1 MTWAE
6 APVSLV
12 QAPFFDQVRTSA
24 AAPIA
29 LAERSAPAAMVDWAA
44 FTPVKRTRQLGELI
58 TEEITT
64 VLGLDAGAKL
74 SPTKGFFAL
83 GMDSLTAVELRNRLQ
98 NRVGL
103 KLPSTIVFD
112 HASIEALSQQLAGMF
127 ESPQA
132 TPETPPPDAP
142 SEKIASLSSEE
153 LSALLDDELKGI

>member
-112 HASIEALSQQLAGMF
+112 HASIEALSQQLAVMF
-127 ESPQA
+127 ESPRTHRHHRSRRA
-132 TPETPPPDAP
+132 VPRRSDNAAKTLGAPPIRPRRDQ
-142 SEKIASLSSEE
+142 
-153 LSALLDDELKGI
+153 